1 MLCALIKI
9 VGQMQDSKRQQKQPL
24 SDGVSLVELLIALT
38 IISVAAIGI
47 FSALTQVETS
57 LFKSRITLSEREY
70 DEAVSSYVYDAFLD
84 GDITDTSNTQTYT
97 SSELPADLSSGDAHV
112 IANIIG
118 MQDRYDGLDPK
129 CALTDDADTA
139 NGQIQFAA
147 DCIETTGGQNVAQ
160 NINQVVNAGAKIS
173 FAIVGTG
180 GRCVVSD
187 NITDADDNDTSI
199 LTVED
204 ANCLSSVSGDAADNG
219 SHILFPRFVTYHQD
233 NPGRFYSSLIEPV
246 TNNTAGLDLNAPN
259 TLTAFSGI
267 QRNVPG
273 VSLTGLQPDTNA
285 SISLAAGQSDA
296 RIQFNNTDN
305 ITIVDD
311 NTSSV
316 TISGSI
322 LDLREALDN
331 FTYISPDGYFGTDNI
346 TYSARSGAA
355 SLNEF
360 TNITI
365 EPNCGGE
372 TNGTAVRFDIGYM
385 DNGSFE
391 LVDFI
396 TSVSIWNADP
406 PQGYY
411 GFCSNSTNPSKN
423 VRYLADGS
431 SDSDTSGCVKN
442 NTAETNGEFR
452 HASTRL
458 TQDEADK
465 ITVFVYEENDR
476 YTRDRF
482 SLFFIFDDAPN
493 NGGDANVTLD
503 GLENNRDLDS
513 DSDIYTFADDQ
524 TEYNPSTISG
534 NTITMSP
541 TWNTYHDGLV
551 VPLRVASG
559 SYNASNL
566 PELEDYIVDANPSLT
581 LNSTSSLD
589 GWNIRAVNDDNDA
602 VIYREYDFN
611 DGDADEQTTIQL
623 NVQLARRCPDPA
635 PTL

>member
-1 MLCALIKI
+1 MLCALLKI
-9 VGQMQDSKRQQKQPL
+9 VGQMQDSKRQNKPIL

-139 NGQIQFAA
+139 NGQIEFAA

-180 GRCVVSD
+180 GRCVASD
-187 NITDADDNDTSI
+187 NITDADDNDTAI

-360 TNITI
+360 TDITI

-396 TSVSIWNADP
+396 TSVSIWNADV

-411 GFCSNSTNPSKN
+411 GYCHNNERF
-423 VRYLADGS
+423 LADGS
-431 SDSDTSGCVKN
+431 VDSDSSSCVKN
-442 NTAETNGEFR
+442 STAESANEYR
-452 HASTRL
+452 HASPRL
-458 TQDEADK
+458 TQDVADK

-476 YTRDRF
+476 YSVDRF

-493 NGGDANVTLD
+493 DSGNVNITLD
-503 GLENNRDLDS
+503 GLENGRKLDNNSDL
-513 DSDIYTFADDQ
+513 YTFADDPN
-524 TEYNPSTISG
+524 EYNPTTIAN

-541 TWNTYHDGLV
+541 TWNVYHDGLV
-551 VPLRVASG
+551 IPLRVSSG

-566 PELEDYIVDANPSLT
+566 PELEDYIVSANPSLT
-581 LNSTSSLD
+581 VNSYTNLD

-623 NVQLARRCPDPA
+623 NIQLARRCPDPA

>member
-1 MLCALIKI
+1 M
-9 VGQMQDSKRQQKQPL
+9 VFRHMHRSGQKSRVSL
-24 SDGVSLVELLIALT
+24 ADGVSLVELLIALT

-57 LFKSRITLSEREY
+57 LFKSRITLTEREY
-70 DEAVSSYVYDAFLD
+70 DEAVSSYVYDEFLD
-84 GDITDTSNTQTYT
+84 GNIVATSNTQTFT
-97 SSELPADLSSGDAHV
+97 STELPDDLSSGDQHV

-118 MQDRYDGLDPK
+118 MEDRYDGLDAK
-129 CALTDDADTA
+129 CVLTADADTT
-139 NGQIQFAA
+139 NSQIQFEA
-147 DCIETTGGQNVAQ
+147 DCIETAASQNVAQ

-173 FAIVGTG
+173 FAIVGAG

-199 LTVED
+199 MTVED
-204 ANCLSSVSGDAADNG
+204 ATCLSNTAGNAADNG

-233 NPGRFYSSLIEPV
+233 DPGRFYSSLIEPV
-246 TNNTAGLDLNAPN
+246 TNITAGLDLNAPN

-267 QRNVPG
+267 EREVPG
-273 VSLTGLQPDTNA
+273 VSLTGLQPNTNA
-285 SISLAAGQSDA
+285 SLSLAAGQPDA
-296 RIQFNNTDN
+296 RIRFNNTDN
-305 ITIVDD
+305 ITITDD

-316 TISGSI
+316 TISGAL
-322 LDLREALDN
+322 LDLRAALDN

-360 TNITI
+360 TSIDI

-372 TNGTAVRFDIGYM
+372 TDGTAVRFDIGRM

-396 TSVSIWNADP
+396 TSVSVWNADV

-411 GFCSNSTNPSKN
+411 GYCHTGDSKRFKPNGTTSTN
-423 VRYLADGS
+423 
-431 SDSDTSGCVKN
+431 TSACNTGT
-442 NTAETNGEFR
+442 TAEASGEYR
-452 HASTRL
+452 HASPRL
-458 TQDEADK
+458 TQDEEDK
-465 ITVFVYEENDR
+465 ITVFVYEESDR
-476 YTRDRF
+476 YSVDRF

-493 NGGDANVTLD
+493 NGGNANVTLD
-503 GLENNRDLDS
+503 GLENNRDLND
-513 DSDIYTFADDQ
+513 DNDRYTFADDQ
-524 TEYNPSTISG
+524 GEYTPSTISN
-534 NTITMSP
+534 NTITMAPS
-541 TWNTYHDGLV
+541 WNVAHDGVV

-559 SYNASNL
+559 SYSASNL

-589 GWNIRAVNDDNDA
+589 GWNIRAVNDTNDD
-602 VIYREYDFN
+602 VIYRTYDFN
-611 DGDADEQTTIQL
+611 DGDPDEQTTIQL
-623 NVQLARRCPDPA
+623 NIQLARRCPDPA
-635 PTL
+635 PSL

>member
-1 MLCALIKI
+1 MVFRHMHKSC
-9 VGQMQDSKRQQKQPL
+9 QKRRVSL
-24 SDGVSLVELLIALT
+24 TDGVSLVELLIALT

-57 LFKSRITLSEREY
+57 LFKSRITLTEREY
-70 DEAVSSYVYDAFLD
+70 DEAVSSYVYDEFLD
-84 GDITDTSNTQTYT
+84 GDIVDTSNTQTFT
-97 SSELPADLSSGDAHV
+97 STELPDDLSSGDQHV

-118 MQDRYDGLDPK
+118 MEDRYDGLDAK
-129 CALTDDADTA
+129 CVLTADADTT
-139 NGQIQFAA
+139 NSQIQFEA
-147 DCIETTGGQNVAQ
+147 DCIETAASQNVAQ

-173 FAIVGTG
+173 FAIVGAG

-199 LTVED
+199 ITVED
-204 ANCLSSVSGDAADNG
+204 ATCLSNTAGNAADNG

-246 TNNTAGLDLNAPN
+246 TNITAGLDLNAPN

-267 QRNVPG
+267 EREVPG
-273 VSLTGLQPDTNA
+273 VSLTGLEPNTNA
-285 SISLAAGQSDA
+285 SLSLAAGQPDA
-296 RIQFNNTDN
+296 RIRFNNTDN
-305 ITIVDD
+305 ITITDD

-316 TISGSI
+316 TISGAL
-322 LDLREALDN
+322 LDLRAALDN

-360 TNITI
+360 TSIDI

-372 TNGTAVRFDIGYM
+372 TDGTAVRFDIGYM
-385 DNGSFE
+385 DNGTFE

-396 TSVSIWNADP
+396 TSVSIWNADV

-431 SDSDTSGCVKN
+431 SDDNTSICVKN
-442 NTAETNGEFR
+442 NTVETDGEFR

-465 ITVFVYEENDR
+465 ITVFVYEESDR
-476 YTRDRF
+476 YTVDRF

-493 NGGDANVTLD
+493 DGGDANVTLD

-513 DSDIYTFADDQ
+513 DSDLYTFADDQ

-541 TWNTYHDGLV
+541 TWGTYHDGLV

-559 SYNASNL
+559 SYSASNL

-589 GWNIRAVNDDNDA
+589 GWNIRAVNDTNDD
-602 VIYREYDFN
+602 VIYRTYDFN
-611 DGDADEQTTIQL
+611 DGAADEQTTIQL
-623 NVQLARRCPDPA
+623 NIQLARRCPDPA
-635 PTL
+635 PSL